1 VDGKP
6 AVLPQGGLGL
16 RRATPLGWLV
26 ACLFVCLLACLP
38 RVCDPYGWLARQV
51 VDLLL
56 RNGASID
63 QQVSPPLYSSLT
75 L

>member
-1 VDGKP
+1 
-6 AVLPQGGLGL
+6 
-16 RRATPLGWLV
+16 
-26 ACLFVCLLACLP
+26 
-38 RVCDPYGWLARQV
+38 LARQV